1 MTSKEIRVACFE
13 NCPGE
18 HSTTM
23 KYYTTV
29 ASLSWIIQSIFQ
41 HREANLDTRPG
52 KSHENHLVVWE
63 CHKFFWWTAPRK
75 NSIILFDLHTS
86 KKFLQSLHGN
96 ASLSDMLRNMVKQR
110 SSFVLES
117 FCFLSFSLNQLPEMF
132 NIADTARKKICN
144 AACARYRCV
153 IDNLAPGI
161 IWWRPREASFHDTTW
176 GIPIPMET
184 NDLETNWAP
193 L

>member
-41 HREANLDTRPG
+41 HREDNLDTRLG

-86 KKFLQSLHGN
+86 KNFYEACMRTLHCQTCYVTWLNSGLLSCSN
-96 ASLSDMLRNMVKQR
+96 HSVFSHSLSNKYLKGLIQLTLRGKKFAM
-110 SSFVLES
+110 
-117 FCFLSFSLNQLPEMF
+117 QL
-132 NIADTARKKICN
+132 ALVT
-144 AACARYRCV
+144 V
-153 IDNLAPGI
+153 
-161 IWWRPREASFHDTTW
+161 AS
-176 GIPIPMET
+176 
-184 NDLETNWAP
+184 
-193 L
+193 